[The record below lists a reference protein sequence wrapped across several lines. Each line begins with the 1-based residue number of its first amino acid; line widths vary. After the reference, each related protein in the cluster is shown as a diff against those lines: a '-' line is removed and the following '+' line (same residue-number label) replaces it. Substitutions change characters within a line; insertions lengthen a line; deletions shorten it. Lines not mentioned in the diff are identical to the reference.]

1 MPQIRIAT
9 FNVENLFV
17 RPPLA
22 RPRGRGDRRFG
33 MFVFDSDAEALNVRR
48 MVEAALSDDE
58 RQLTAQAL
66 LDCEADVVC
75 LQEVENE
82 EALLLFRDEYLHRTL
97 RPRVARELKAA
108 HAGVMAAAAK
118 IADPQA
124 RLRWSKAEMERVRL
138 AAEGRHFYRHAR
150 VIEGNDARGIDVG
163 FLSRVDVVGV
173 TSHRTLSFA
182 EVPGAWTPALKD
194 FLESEWRKHG
204 QPQGKPPPTAQDP
217 VFKRDCLRVDVV
229 KDGAPLSL
237 FICHFKSNPPYRA
250 RTYPLR
256 LAEAKAVRLLITRAF
271 GAGVRDANWV
281 IAGDLNDY
289 VDIDGDPRMP
299 DLVSAE
305 WQPSALV
312 ELLGGPEPFGV
323 DVCASI
329 ADPRDR
335 WTSYYA
341 EDDVYSQLDHI
352 IISPGLARRNPDL
365 DVTIIR
371 AGQPWRAARSDAPRY
386 PRVGWD
392 RPKASDHC
400 PIAVTLELA

>member
-9 FNVENLFV
+9 FNVENLFI
-17 RPPLA
+17 RPPSD

-33 MFVFDSDAEALNVRR
+33 MFVFDNDAEALSVRR

-75 LQEVENE
+75 LQEVEDE
-82 EALLLFRDEYLHRTL
+82 SALELFRDEYLHRTL

-108 HAGVMAAAAK
+108 HARVMAAAAR
-118 IADPQA
+118 IADPHA

-138 AAEGRHFYRHAR
+138 AAEGRHYYRHAR

-173 TSHRTLSFA
+173 ASHKTLSFA
-182 EVPGAWTPALKD
+182 EVPGAWTPALQD
-194 FLESEWRKHG
+194 FLESEWCRHG
-204 QPQGKPPPTAQDP
+204 QPKGKPPPTPQDP
-217 VFKRDCLRVDVV
+217 VFKRDCLKVDVV

-237 FICHFKSNPPYRA
+237 FICHFKSNRPFRA
-250 RTYPLR
+250 RSHPLR
-256 LAEAKAVRLLITRAF
+256 LAEAKAVRLLVTRCF
-271 GAGVRDANWV
+271 GPRVREANWV

-289 VDIDGDPRMP
+289 VEVDGSPLMP

-305 WQPSALV
+305 WQPSALT
-312 ELLGGPEPFGV
+312 ELLGGPEPFGF

-329 ADPRDR
+329 AKADDR
-335 WTSYYA
+335 WTSYYS

-352 IISPGLARRNPDL
+352 IISPGLARRNPRL
-365 DVTIIR
+365 DVMIAR
-371 AGQPWRAARSDAPRY
+371 AGQPWRATRSDVPRY

-400 PIAVTLELA
+400 PIAVTLELG